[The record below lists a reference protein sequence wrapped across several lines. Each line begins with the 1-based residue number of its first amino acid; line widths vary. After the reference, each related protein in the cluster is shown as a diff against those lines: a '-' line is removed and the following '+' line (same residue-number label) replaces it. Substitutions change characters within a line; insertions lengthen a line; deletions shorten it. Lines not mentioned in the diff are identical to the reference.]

1 LKIFPSFENAGFCV
15 AKWAQSGDHHG
26 MNPLISIRAAEAHI
40 LSSCRTLGSESVALA
55 GAIGRVL
62 AESLVADR
70 ALPPFSRAMM
80 DGVAFDSGKTSASAA
95 LKIAGLH
102 AAGDP
107 PPRLLELGEAWEIM
121 TGAALPAD
129 CDTVVPYE
137 DLAESFTLTAPFK
150 SGQFIHPR
158 GLDARAGDVLVSAGN
173 RLGPAEIA
181 IAASV
186 GKTHVDV
193 FRCPRVALITT
204 GDEAVP
210 VDAVPEPWQI
220 RRSNG
225 PMLEAALTRLGCA
238 PHLTLHVSDDPEEA
252 GKAIRHALENSDLLI
267 LCGGISMGK
276 KDHVRSLLETSL
288 GPPAFHG
295 VELRPGKPLAYW
307 SGLPQVFALP
317 GNPVSVLATFT
328 RFVLPA
334 LLKIQ
339 GLSTSLTLRFPLENV
354 TPLPRFSWLLPVAVA
369 ANGQLIPRPPRNS
382 GDYVSIAGA
391 MGIVEIPPEN
401 DFTSG
406 QSFAYHP
413 FP

>member
-1 LKIFPSFENAGFCV
+1 MKISSSEIAGFYV
-15 AKWAQSGDHHG
+15 AKRVISRDDPGV
-26 MNPLISIRAAEAHI
+26 NPLISIRAAEGHI
-40 LSSCRTLGSESVALA
+40 LASCWTLGSESVALA

-80 DGVAFDSGKTSASAA
+80 DGVAFNSTKTGASAS

-102 AAGDP
+102 AAGEP
-107 PPRLLELGEAWEIM
+107 PPRPLEAGEAWEIM

-137 DLAESFTLTAPFK
+137 DLAEPFTLTTPFE
-150 SGQFIHPR
+150 SGQFIHPC
-158 GLDARAGDVLVSAGN
+158 GLDARAGDVLFSVGN

-186 GKTHVDV
+186 GKTHVEV

-238 PHLTLHVSDDPEEA
+238 PILTLHVSDDPDEA
-252 GKAIRHALENSDLLI
+252 GKAIRHALANSDLLI

-276 KDHVRSLLETSL
+276 KDHVRSLLEASL
-288 GPPAFHG
+288 GQPAFHG

-307 SGLPQVFALP
+307 PGPPQVFALP

-328 RFVLPA
+328 RFVVPA
-334 LLKIQ
+334 LMKIQ
-339 GLSTSLTLRFPLENV
+339 GLSMPLMLRVPVENIA
-354 TPLPRFSWLLPVAVA
+354 PLPRFSWLLTVAVDT
-369 ANGQLIPRPPRNS
+369 NGQLIPRPPRNS

-391 MGIVEIPPEN
+391 VGIVEIPPEN
-401 DFTSG
+401 DFTPG
-406 QSFAYHP
+406 QSFAYYP